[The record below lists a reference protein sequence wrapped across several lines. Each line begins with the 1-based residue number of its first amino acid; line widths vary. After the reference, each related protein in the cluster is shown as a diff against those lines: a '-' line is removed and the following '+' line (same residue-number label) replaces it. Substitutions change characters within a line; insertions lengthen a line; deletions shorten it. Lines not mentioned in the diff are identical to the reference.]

1 MIDLRTT
8 KHFVWENCKPY
19 GYVWFPEGKK
29 KKMSRKMFFS
39 CLVVLWKIPKKK
51 ELNIVRIS

>member
-29 KKMSRKMFFS
+29 KKCQGKCFSRIW
-39 CLVVLWKIPKKK
+39 LYYGIYKKK
-51 ELNIVRIS
+51 KMNIVRIS